1 MAIDCRRKEA
11 AAKSDRGRTLPLHIN
26 PMMVAVHHHLHLR
39 LCRHLYCLSPEISQ
53 GVPSVSVWELLCP
66 SYKASS
72 NVDSPEL
79 LSQLS
84 RTICFASASIFSNPH
99 PLFVETRSWGFPM
112 LP

>member
-72 NVDSPEL
+72 YVDSPGYPNCSYLDSPEL

-84 RTICFASASIFSNPH
+84 HTICFASTNITPH
-99 PLFVETRSWGFPM
+99 PPTPIH
-112 LP
+112 